1 MVYLTPAHRVNGSR
15 TAAGCFTVANAPRII
30 LIRSPWQRRSPLT
43 LEAEPLVLLVDDDGN
58 TRRGYAELL
67 ESRGFRVMEAGT
79 ASDAFACCGEQTPD
93 VVVTDIAL
101 PDGDGFEL
109 AADLRVQLA
118 ASNVPILA
126 MTAYWATDVH
136 ERAARAG
143 ITAILAKPC
152 QPEHLVAELHR
163 VLRKAPPVH
172 HE

>member
-1 MVYLTPAHRVNGSR
+1 V
-15 TAAGCFTVANAPRII
+15 
-30 LIRSPWQRRSPLT
+30 
-43 LEAEPLVLLVDDDGN
+43 EAEPLVLLVDDDGN

-67 ESRGFRVMEAGT
+67 ESRGFRVMVAGS
-79 ASDAFACCGEQTPD
+79 ANDAFARSREHTPD

-118 ASNVPILA
+118 PSTVPILA

-152 QPEHLVAELHR
+152 QPEHLVAELRR
-163 VLRKAPPVH
+163 VLRKVPPVP